1 MNVFHSFSDGALFG
15 IFFSLGGAGAEE
27 LAVDGSTGCVR

>member
-15 IFFSLGGAGAEE
+15 ISFPLGGACAEE
-27 LAVDGSTGCVR
+27 LAVDGLTGCVR